1 MKEVIREVLEMNLK
15 KFIILISIFGIITAA
30 SGCGHPE
37 TYGEKILNR
46 NITPIKDIVS
56 HPEQYTGKTVTV
68 KGKIAIECDT
78 GCWFNLKDGADVLY
92 TNIEPSGFAIP
103 QKVGRSAV
111 VEGTVS
117 AEEGK
122 LTLTGKGVEI
132 R

>member
-1 MKEVIREVLEMNLK
+1 MSTHKILNLFLVVVLLAC
-15 KFIILISIFGIITAA
+15 TAMF
-30 SGCGHPE
+30 SGCGHVE
-37 TYGEKILNR
+37 TYGERISNQ

-56 HPEQYTGKTVTV
+56 HPEQYTGKMVTV

-78 GCWFNLKDGADVLY
+78 GCWFNLKDGAAVIY

-117 AEEGK
+117 VEEGK